1 MSECKHNTHLPHALP
16 MQLPDRFAAERA
28 ELRAV
33 QAMTATERS
42 QKRYERESIE
52 RGSRLAWL
60 AHDKHYMLPGG
71 YGLTA
76 AQRLQFLKVP
86 PYKVATA
93 QEVAAVVNDCTLV

>member
-1 MSECKHNTHLPHALP
+1 MLSNVK
-16 MQLPDRFAAERA
+16 PDRFATERA

-33 QAMTATERS
+33 QVAVKARLPIS
-42 QKRYERESIE
+42 DQKRYEMESIE

-76 AQRLQFLKVP
+76 AQRLQYLKVP
-86 PYKVATA
+86 PYR
-93 QEVAAVVNDCTLV
+93 VVVKECTFV

>member
-1 MSECKHNTHLPHALP
+1 
-16 MQLPDRFAAERA
+16 MQPDRFAAERA

-33 QAMTATERS
+33 QAAMTRERS
-42 QKRYERESIE
+42 QKESID
-52 RGSRLAWL
+52 RGTRLAWL

-76 AQRLQFLKVP
+76 AQRMKYLKVP

-93 QEVAAVVNDCTLV
+93 HEVAAVVND

>member
-1 MSECKHNTHLPHALP
+1 

-33 QAMTATERS
+33 QAIQAMTATERS
-42 QKRYERESIE
+42 QKRYEKESIE

-93 QEVAAVVNDCTLV
+93 HEVAAVVNDCTIV